1 MSTILAPPKIPS
13 SSEDG
18 KLGPAEILSLFQ
30 PEAEAVSAKS
40 PSLPENGKL
49 LPEEIISLFHPDE
62 AEKDKGYTAMMGNAY
77 ENVFLRQ
84 NNVTTTDLSE
94 DDLGAL
100 FNAHSIQEESSTVTE
115 YIARSL
121 VPVINNSIHCCA
133 PTMIGHMTSSLPYY
147 IRPLSKLVTTL
158 HANNVKV
165 ETGKA
170 STFLEKETLAML
182 HHCFYSF
189 SDEFY
194 KEYAPQRDTC
204 LGVVCS
210 GGTIANNT
218 ALWIA
223 RNKCLPADGDFQG
236 CDKDGLAAG
245 LIHHGFKKAVVIG
258 SAVMHYSVMKSADI
272 LGIGTNSLKKV
283 AFDPDYSVNIPAMRT
298 ALEECRAQNIA
309 VIALIGV
316 AGGTETGSVDNL
328 MAIAELAAEFNV
340 HFHVDGAWGGPVI
353 FSKYGRK
360 LLSGIERADTIT
372 IDGHKQLY
380 TPMGCGICLLKDPNQ
395 IDAVKKTANYII
407 RKQSHDLGKFS
418 MEGSR
423 PAVSMFLHANL
434 RILGYDGFA
443 FLMDRS
449 IGLTRYMVAALRT
462 SRHFEIMMNP
472 MTNIL
477 LYRFV
482 PEKDGLR
489 DLVESGTALTVEQNG
504 LVDACNVSIQNCQKH
519 RGKTFTSRTTIYSHI
534 HDCMVVVMRVV
545 IANPLTTE
553 SDVDLVIEDQIEIA
567 KEIIA

>member
-1 MSTILAPPKIPS
+1 MSSFTTINQTSSSRSSTPS
-13 SSEDG
+13 SRSSSKYG
-18 KLGPAEILSLFQ
+18 KTKLSH
-30 PEAEAVSAKS
+30 
-40 PSLPENGKL
+40 
-49 LPEEIISLFHPDE
+49 EEIIALFHPE
-62 AEKDKGYTAMMGNAY
+62 ESTKDIGYDKIMANTVEQN
-77 ENVFLRQ
+77 FLRQ
-84 NNVTTTDLSE
+84 GIVTASDITEEELGNLF
-94 DDLGAL
+94 DDYC
-100 FNAHSIQEESSTVTE
+100 IQGESSNVVD
-115 YIARSL
+115 YIDETL
-121 VPVINNSIHCCA
+121 IPVVNNSIHCCA

-147 IRPLSKLVTTL
+147 IRPLAKLVTTL

-182 HHCFYSF
+182 HNCFYQF
-189 SDEFY
+189 PDDFY
-194 KEYAPQRDTC
+194 RKYAAARDTC

-223 RNKCLPADGDFQG
+223 RNKVFPPDGDFEG

-245 LIHHGFKKAVVIG
+245 LIHYGYKKAVIIG
-258 SAVMHYSVMKSADI
+258 SAVMHYSMMKAADV
-272 LGIGTNSLKKV
+272 LGIGTNGLMKV
-283 AFDPDYSVNIPAMRT
+283 PFDADYSVNIPAMRD
-298 ALEECRAQNIA
+298 ALQECKDKNIA
-309 VIALIGV
+309 VIAVVGV

-328 MAIAELAAEFNV
+328 LAIAELAEEFGV
-340 HFHVDGAWGGPVI
+340 HYHVDGAWGGPAV
-353 FSKYGRK
+353 FSRYGRR
-360 LLSGIERADTIT
+360 LLTGIEKADTIT

-395 IDAVKKTANYII
+395 IDKVKKTANYII

-449 IGLTRYMVAALRT
+449 INLTRYMVASLR
-462 SRHFEIMMNP
+462 SFRNFEIMMNP

-477 LYRFV
+477 LYRYV

-489 DLVESGTALTVEQNG
+489 DAMETGNALTKEQNAAIDK
-504 LVDACNVSIQNCQKH
+504 LNVDIQNLQKR
-519 RGKTFTSRTTIYSHI
+519 RGKTFTSRTTIHSHT
-534 HDCMVVVMRVV
+534 HDLMVVCMRVV

-553 SDVDLVIEDQIEIA
+553 ADIDLVIEDQLELA
-567 KEIIA
+567 DEVLSKE

>member
-1 MSTILAPPKIPS
+1 MSSFEETAKT
-13 SSEDG
+13 SER
-18 KLGPAEILSLFQ
+18 LS
-30 PEAEAVSAKS
+30 
-40 PSLPENGKL
+40 
-49 LPEEIISLFHPDE
+49 PEEIIALFHPE
-62 AEKDKGYTAMMGNAY
+62 ESVKDKGYSVMMSNTE
-77 ENVFLRQ
+77 ENRFLRQ
-84 NNVTTTDLSE
+84 TNVTTTDMSE
-94 DDLGAL
+94 EDLGQL
-100 FNAHSIQEESSTVTE
+100 FNAYAMQDESSTVTD
-115 YIARSL
+115 YIESTLR
-121 VPVINNSIHCCA
+121 PVISNSIHCCA

-147 IRPLSKLVTTL
+147 IRPLAKLVTTL

-182 HHCFYSF
+182 HHCFYEH
-189 SDEFY
+189 DKEFY
-194 KEYAPQRDTC
+194 EEYAAARDTC

-223 RNKCLPADGDFQG
+223 RNKCLPAKGDFLG

-245 LIHHGFKKAVVIG
+245 LIEHGYKKAVVIG
-258 SAVMHYSVMKSADI
+258 SAVMHYSMMKAADI
-272 LGIGTNSLKKV
+272 LGIGTNGLRKV
-283 AFDPDYSVNIPAMRT
+283 PFDPDYTVNIPAMREMI
-298 ALEECRAQNIA
+298 EECRAQNIA
-309 VIALIGV
+309 IIALVGV

-328 MAIAELAAEFNV
+328 GAIAALAEEFGI
-340 HFHVDGAWGGPVI
+340 HFHVDGAWGGPSI
-353 FSKYGRK
+353 FSSYGKK
-360 LLSGIERADTIT
+360 LLSGIEKADTIT

-395 IDAVKKTANYII
+395 IDTVKKTANYII

-434 RILGYDGFA
+434 RILGHDGLA

-449 IGLTRYMVAALRT
+449 MNLTRYMVASLRT

-477 LYRFV
+477 LYRYV

-489 DLVESGTALTVEQNG
+489 DLMEKGEPLTAEQNAAI
-504 LVDACNVSIQNCQKH
+504 DAINVSVQNLQKH
-519 RGKTFTSRTTIYSHI
+519 RGRTFTSRTTIFSHA
-534 HDCMVVVMRVV
+534 HDQMVVCMRVV

-553 SDVDLVIEDQIEIA
+553 ADVDMVIQDQIDIA
-567 KEIIA
+567 KEIIAE

>member
-1 MSTILAPPKIPS
+1 MSNFTIPPTS
-13 SSEDG
+13 TER
-18 KLGPAEILSLFQ
+18 LTPAEIV
-30 PEAEAVSAKS
+30 A
-40 PSLPENGKL
+40 
-49 LPEEIISLFHPDE
+49 LFHPEDSV
-62 AEKDKGYTAMMGNAY
+62 KDNGYAAMMASSL
-77 ENVFLRQ
+77 ENNFLRQ
-84 NNVTTTDLSE
+84 TNVTTTDLSE
-94 DDLGAL
+94 DDLGIL
-100 FNAHSIQEESSTVTE
+100 FDAHRIQEESSTVTD
-115 YIARSL
+115 YIEGTL
-121 VPVINNSIHCCA
+121 VPVISNSIHCCA

-147 IRPLSKLVTTL
+147 IRPLAKLVTTL

-182 HHCFYSF
+182 HNCFYSHP
-189 SDEFY
+189 DEFY
-194 KEYAPQRDTC
+194 QEYAAARDTC

-223 RNKCLPADGDFQG
+223 RNKALPAQGDFQG

-245 LIHHGFKKAVVIG
+245 LIEHGYKKAVVIG
-258 SAVMHYSVMKSADI
+258 SAVMHYSMMKAADI
-272 LGIGTNSLKKV
+272 LGIGTNGLKKV
-283 AFDPDYSVNIPAMRT
+283 PFDPDYTVNIPAMRA
-298 ALEECRAQNIA
+298 ALVECQEQKIA
-309 VIALIGV
+309 VLALVGV

-328 MAIAELAAEFNV
+328 LAIAEMAEEFNV
-340 HFHVDGAWGGPVI
+340 HFHVDGAWGGPSI
-353 FSKYGRK
+353 FSTYGRK
-360 LLSGIERADTIT
+360 LLSGIEKADTIT

-380 TPMGCGICLLKDPNQ
+380 TPMGCGICLLKDPNH
-395 IDAVKKTANYII
+395 IDTVKKTANYII

-449 IGLTRYMVAALRT
+449 INLTRYMVASLRS

-489 DLVESGTALTVEQNG
+489 DQMETGNALSEEQNAV
-504 LVDACNVSIQNCQKH
+504 VDAANVSIQNLQKH
-519 RGKTFTSRTTIYSHI
+519 RGKTFTSRTTIYSHD
-534 HDCMVVVMRVV
+534 HDRMVVCMRVV

-553 SDVDLVIEDQIEIA
+553 EDIDLVIQDQIDIA
-567 KEIIA
+567 LEIIA

>member
-1 MSTILAPPKIPS
+1 M
-13 SSEDG
+13 
-18 KLGPAEILSLFQ
+18 FH
-30 PEAEAVSAKS
+30 
-40 PSLPENGKL
+40 
-49 LPEEIISLFHPDE
+49 PEESVNDE
-62 AEKDKGYTAMMGNAY
+62 GYDAMMANSM
-77 ENVFLRQ
+77 ENKFLRQ
-84 NNVTTTDLSE
+84 THVSTSDMTE
-94 DDLGAL
+94 DDLGKVFDAY
-100 FNAHSIQEESSTVTE
+100 FIQEESSSVMDYLDTT
-115 YIARSL
+115 L
-121 VPVINNSIHCCA
+121 VPVVNNSVHCCA

-147 IRPLSKLVTTL
+147 IRPLAKLVTTL

-189 SDEFY
+189 SEQFY
-194 KEYAPQRDTC
+194 QDNAPSRDTC

-245 LIHHGFKKAVVIG
+245 LMHHGYKKAVVIG
-258 SAVMHYSVMKSADI
+258 SAVMHYSMMKAADI
-272 LGIGTNSLKKV
+272 LGIGTNGLMKV
-283 AFDPDYSVNIPAMRT
+283 PFDPDYSVNIPAMRA
-298 ALEECRAQNIA
+298 ALEECREKNIA
-309 VIALIGV
+309 VIAVVGV

-328 MAIAELAAEFNV
+328 LAIAEMAQEFNV
-340 HFHVDGAWGGPVI
+340 HFHVDAAWGGPVI

-360 LLSGIERADTIT
+360 LLSGIEMADTIT

-380 TPMGCGICLLKDPNQ
+380 TPMGCGICLLKQPDQ
-395 IDAVKKTANYII
+395 IDVVKKTANYII

-449 IGLTRYMVAALRT
+449 INLTRYMVAALRT
-462 SRHFEIMMNP
+462 CRHFEIMMNP

-477 LYRFV
+477 LYRYV
-482 PEKDGLR
+482 QEKDGLR
-489 DLVESGTALTVEQNG
+489 DIVEAGNELSAEQNAAI
-504 LVDACNVSIQNCQKH
+504 DAVNVGIQNLQKQ
-519 RGKTFTSRTTIYSHI
+519 RGKTFTSRTTIYSHT
-534 HDCMVVVMRVV
+534 HDCMVVCMRVV

-553 SDVDLVIEDQIEIA
+553 EDIDKVIDDQVELA

>member
-1 MSTILAPPKIPS
+1 MSS
-13 SSEDG
+13 FSETAKAG
-18 KLGPAEILSLFQ
+18 EKLS
-30 PEAEAVSAKS
+30 
-40 PSLPENGKL
+40 
-49 LPEEIISLFHPDE
+49 PEEIIALFDPE
-62 AEKDKGYTAMMGNAY
+62 ESVKDKGYAAMMSSAE
-77 ENVFLRQ
+77 ENRFLRQ
-84 NNVTTTDLSE
+84 TNVTTTDLSE
-94 DDLGAL
+94 EDLGKL
-100 FNAHSIQEESSTVTE
+100 FDAYAMADETTSVLGYMKSTL
-115 YIARSL
+115 S
-121 VPVINNSIHCCA
+121 PVISNSIHCCA

-147 IRPLSKLVTTL
+147 IRPLAKLVTTL

-182 HHCFYSF
+182 HHCFYSH
-189 SDEFY
+189 DDAFY
-194 KEYAPQRDTC
+194 EQYAAARDTC

-223 RNKCLPADGDFQG
+223 RNKCLPPRGDFQG

-245 LIHHGFKKAVVIG
+245 LIEHGHKKAVIIG
-258 SAVMHYSVMKSADI
+258 SAVMHYSMMKAADI
-272 LGIGTNSLKKV
+272 LGIGTNGLRKV
-283 AFDPDYSVNIPAMRT
+283 PFDPDYTVNIPAMR
-298 ALEECRAQNIA
+298 EEIIACREQNVAI
-309 VIALIGV
+309 IALVGV

-328 MAIAELAAEFNV
+328 GAIADLAEEFGI
-340 HFHVDGAWGGPVI
+340 HFHVDGAWGGPSI
-353 FSKYGRK
+353 FSRYGRK
-360 LLSGIERADTIT
+360 LLEGISRADTIT

-395 IDAVKKTANYII
+395 IDTVKKTANYII
-407 RKQSHDLGKFS
+407 RKASHDLGKFS

-449 IGLTRYMVAALRT
+449 INLTRYMVASLRT
-462 SRHFEIMMNP
+462 TRHFEIMMNP

-489 DLVESGTALTVEQNG
+489 DLVEKGDTLTAEQNASI
-504 LVDACNVSIQNCQKH
+504 DAVNVSIQNLQKH
-519 RGKTFTSRTTIYSHI
+519 RGKTFTSRTTIYCHQ
-534 HDCMVVVMRVV
+534 HDCMVVCMRVV

-553 SDVDLVIEDQIEIA
+553 DDVDLVINDQIEIA
-567 KEIIA
+567 MEIIA

>member
-1 MSTILAPPKIPS
+1 MSTFTIPPTS
-13 SSEDG
+13 TE
-18 KLGPAEILSLFQ
+18 KLSH
-30 PEAEAVSAKS
+30 
-40 PSLPENGKL
+40 
-49 LPEEIISLFHPDE
+49 EEIIALFHPEDSVN
-62 AEKDKGYTAMMGNAY
+62 DKGYKAMMASSMEDN
-77 ENVFLRQ
+77 FLRQ
-84 NNVTTTDLSE
+84 TIVTTTDSSE
-94 DDLGAL
+94 DDLGNL
-100 FNAHSIQEESSTVTE
+100 FDAHSMQMSSTNVSDYLKGT
-115 YIARSL
+115 L
-121 VPVINNSIHCCA
+121 VPVVNNSIHCCA

-147 IRPLSKLVTTL
+147 IRPLAKLVTTL

-182 HHCFYSF
+182 HHCFYSHPE
-189 SDEFY
+189 EFY
-194 KEYAPQRDTC
+194 EEYASARDTC

-223 RNKCLPADGDFQG
+223 RNKALPADGDFEG

-245 LIHHGFKKAVVIG
+245 LIHHGYKKAVVIG
-258 SAVMHYSVMKSADI
+258 SAVMHYSMMKAADI
-272 LGIGTNSLKKV
+272 LGIGTKGLRKV
-283 AFDPDYSVNIPAMRT
+283 PFDPDYTVNIPAMRA
-298 ALEECRAQNIA
+298 ALVECREQQICVIA
-309 VIALIGV
+309 VVGV

-328 MAIAELAAEFNV
+328 LAIAEMAKEFDV
-340 HFHVDGAWGGPVI
+340 HFHVDGAWGGPSV
-353 FSKYGRK
+353 FSSYGRK
-360 LLSGIERADTIT
+360 LLSGIELADTIT

-380 TPMGCGICLLKDPNQ
+380 TPMGCGICLLKDPNE
-395 IDAVKKTANYII
+395 IGTVKKTANYII
-407 RKQSHDLGKFS
+407 RKESHDLGKFS

-449 IGLTRYMVAALRT
+449 INLTRYMVASLRT

-477 LYRFV
+477 LYRYV

-489 DLVESGTALTVEQNG
+489 DQMETGDALSEEQNAFC
-504 LVDACNVSIQNCQKH
+504 DACNVSIQNMQKH
-519 RGKTFTSRTTIYSHI
+519 RGKTFTSRTTIYSHV
-534 HDCMVVVMRVV
+534 HDRMVVCMRVV

-553 SDVDLVIEDQIEIA
+553 ADVDIVIEDQIAIA
-567 KEIIA
+567 QEIIA